1 MQTPGSMGN
10 AMFRGLFNELA
21 HADVRTVLQYV
32 PKLDGPQRR
41 IAMRSLGYKSASAD
55 IRKSIELSGQLDES
69 IREPFVDAVVD
80 YALRAT
86 REREIMIEF
95 FDAIP
100 VQALKNR
107 AAETLLY
114 ENEWRGFLSK
124 AERQKFYLVLDQD
137 QRTKFDEYI
146 ASRLKNFSGGPSRT
160 D

>member
-1 MQTPGSMGN
+1 
-10 AMFRGLFNELA
+10 
-21 HADVRTVLQYV
+21 
-32 PKLDGPQRR
+32 
-41 IAMRSLGYKSASAD
+41 
-55 IRKSIELSGQLDES
+55 
-69 IREPFVDAVVD
+69 
-80 YALRAT
+80 
-86 REREIMIEF
+86 MIEF

-137 QRTKFDEYI
+137 QRTEFDEYI